1 MDKKSFEAAI
11 ISEEIMKCYKGLTN
25 ILSANGYEEELSGL
39 SEVMERIDAEDKI
52 KMAFIGQY
60 TAGKSSIIS
69 ALTGNNEIVIDSDIS
84 TSTAK
89 SYEWG
94 GMYLT
99 DTPGLYTENTEHDEI
114 TKAAIKESDLLV
126 YCITS
131 DLFNEYTLE
140 DFKKWA
146 YQFKYFEKMFLV
158 INKMSKE
165 AGVYEGLVDSYSRTI
180 NNSLAPNSI
189 DEFSHS
195 FVDAKD
201 YREGVKEND
210 QDMIQLSHF
219 DSLISQLN
227 RFVRVKG
234 QLAKLD
240 TPIKAI
246 TNVIND
252 IYINE
257 VGDEKTKAYL
267 KLLNRLEK
275 RVEHQ
280 KKQIITDVNNIIRKE
295 LNRIIMKGYELSKS
309 VGIEEVDFTD
319 VACEEFIEEVCQD
332 INTTIDDKMVEGR
345 RELAEETIDVMESD
359 VAEFYFSQVDSSGIG
374 SSFSPLKLKEKRD
387 DKKKLEA
394 ISEIADKASSG
405 IVKLSTKSGSE
416 AAASLLKAS
425 TAAGS
430 KTHKAVLTVGQKLGY
445 KFKPWEAAKIAKNI
459 GNVAKF
465 VGPVMSVLGL
475 VLDIKEAVDEE
486 TELKDIRRAQ
496 EKYKQTF
503 RDIATSLEGQY
514 ADQIKDYISIY
525 TDVLDQIRAEKN
537 KTTKEVD
544 KGKSVFREIKEIEKK
559 LDGLQEA
566 IYTSR

>member
-1 MDKKSFEAAI
+1 MDNRGFEAAI
-11 ISEEIMKCYKGLTN
+11 ISEEIMDCYNELST
-25 ILSANGYEEELSGL
+25 ILENNGYDEELSTL
-39 SEVMERIDAEDKI
+39 SEVMNKIKNEDKI

-69 ALTGNNEIVIDSDIS
+69 AITGNNEIVIDSDIS

-99 DTPGLYTENTEHDEI
+99 DTPGLYTENREHDEI

-131 DLFNEYTLE
+131 DLFNEHTLE

-146 YQFKYFEKMFLV
+146 YKFKYFEKMFLV

-165 AGVYEGLVDSYSRTI
+165 AGDYETLVNSYTTTI
-180 NNSLAPNSI
+180 NSSLMPNSI
-189 DEFSHS
+189 NEFSHS
-195 FVDAKD
+195 FIDAKD
-201 YREGVKEND
+201 YREGVSEGD
-210 QDMIQLSHF
+210 QDLIQISHF
-219 DSLISQLN
+219 DSLIDQLN

-246 TNVIND
+246 ANVINE

-257 VGDEKTKAYL
+257 VDDEKTKIYL
-267 KLLNRLEK
+267 KLLDRLEK

-280 KKQIITDVNNIIRKE
+280 KKQAVSDVNYIIRKE

-309 VGIEEVDFTD
+309 VGIEEIGFTE
-319 VACEEFIEEVCQD
+319 VQCEEFIQNVCND
-332 INTTIDDKMVEGR
+332 INAKIDEKMAEGR
-345 RELAEETIDVMESD
+345 TELAEETIEVMESE
-359 VAEFYFSQVDSSGIG
+359 VAEYYFTQINAGGTEKGFNPFKS
-374 SSFSPLKLKEKRD
+374 KEKRN

-405 IVKLSTKSGSE
+405 VVKLSTKSGSD

-425 TAAGS
+425 TASGS
-430 KTHKAVLTVGQKLGY
+430 KTHKAVLVVGQKLGY
-445 KFKPWEAAKIAKNI
+445 KFKPWQAAKIAKNI

-475 VLDIKEAVDEE
+475 FLDIKEAVDEE
-486 TELKDIRRAQ
+486 SELKEIRKAQ
-496 EKYKQTF
+496 EEYKQSF
-503 RDIATSLEGQY
+503 RDIAANLEEQY
-514 ADQIKDYISIY
+514 VDQIKNYIDIY
-525 TDVLDQIRAEKN
+525 TDVLDKIKVAKN
-537 KTTKEVD
+537 DTTKEVD
-544 KGKSVFREIKEIEKK
+544 KGKSTYQEIKRIENK
-559 LDGLQEA
+559 LDSLQEA
-566 IYTSR
+566 IYAR